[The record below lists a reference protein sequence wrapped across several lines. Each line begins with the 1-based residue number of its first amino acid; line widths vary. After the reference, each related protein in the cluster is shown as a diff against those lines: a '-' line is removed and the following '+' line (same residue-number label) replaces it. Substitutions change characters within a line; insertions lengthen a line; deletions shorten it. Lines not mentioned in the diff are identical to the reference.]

1 MEGGSGE
8 EGEREGAFDQEREE
22 TRRTEADEVAP
33 LVERRSLFGRKE
45 NKNPHPANSTHSPPA
60 PLPRPSH
67 PTPAHHR
74 NTKLRSECVQAA

>member
-8 EGEREGAFDQEREE
+8 EAEREGAFDQEREE

-45 NKNPHPANSTHSPPA
+45 NKNPHPTP
-60 PLPRPSH
+60 